1 MGYYEVVD
9 GVKMDKD
16 IIDAAKEAVA
26 GRGDGRV
33 SVSDAKIIL
42 EKVKDGNSYTPIE
55 RITVG
60 YVLQNF
66 NWTDE
71 AEEWFTKELDSCRR
85 LLSTL

>member
-1 MGYYEVVD
+1 MSYYEIIKE
-9 GVKMDKD
+9 VKMDKG

-33 SVSDAKIIL
+33 SLDDAKVIL
-42 EKVKDGNSYTPIE
+42 EKVKDGNQYTAIE
-55 RITVG
+55 RMTVG

-71 AEEWFTKELDSCRR
+71 AEEWFTKELDRWSAGC
-85 LLSTL
+85 